1 VAVIPIVFVV
11 GLFGLAA
18 VGLDRAQIPSVALFG
33 VLLETL
39 PQWLVV
45 GLVVLGFALVMSS
58 ADTLFNGI
66 ASIIAVDL
74 RRAMPQAHAGFLLN
88 ISRLSTLVLAAPLLL
103 IAAKGYSVLYL
114 FLLADLVCAAAT
126 FPVFYGL
133 YSERYTGRA
142 AILGT
147 LAALLVGGML
157 FPDPAMTHGS
167 LLGAFAAAIAVS
179 VAVSLALTPRRST
192 FDLRSLEHVRYIED

>member
-58 ADTLFNGI
+58 ADTLFT
-66 ASIIAVDL
+66 ASPVSSPWTYAG
-74 RRAMPQAHAGFLLN
+74 RCPKRMP
-88 ISRLSTLVLAAPLLL
+88 
-103 IAAKGYSVLYL
+103 
-114 FLLADLVCAAAT
+114 
-126 FPVFYGL
+126 
-133 YSERYTGRA
+133 
-142 AILGT
+142 
-147 LAALLVGGML
+147 
-157 FPDPAMTHGS
+157 GS
-167 LLGAFAAAIAVS
+167 C
-179 VAVSLALTPRRST
+179 
-192 FDLRSLEHVRYIED
+192 

>member
-74 RRAMPQAHAGFLLN
+74 AGRCPKRMP
-88 ISRLSTLVLAAPLLL
+88 
-103 IAAKGYSVLYL
+103 
-114 FLLADLVCAAAT
+114 
-126 FPVFYGL
+126 
-133 YSERYTGRA
+133 
-142 AILGT
+142 
-147 LAALLVGGML
+147 
-157 FPDPAMTHGS
+157 GS
-167 LLGAFAAAIAVS
+167 C
-179 VAVSLALTPRRST
+179 
-192 FDLRSLEHVRYIED
+192 

>member
-1 VAVIPIVFVV
+1 
-11 GLFGLAA
+11 
-18 VGLDRAQIPSVALFG
+18 
-33 VLLETL
+33 
-39 PQWLVV
+39 
-45 GLVVLGFALVMSS
+45 
-58 ADTLFNGI
+58 
-66 ASIIAVDL
+66 
-74 RRAMPQAHAGFLLN
+74 MPQAHAGLLLN

-167 LLGAFAAAIAVS
+167 LLGALAAAIAVS
-179 VAVSLALTPRRST
+179 VAVSLTLTPRRST
-192 FDLRSLEHVRYIED
+192 FDLRSLENVRYIED